1 MSKSGRDIMAVH
13 KECGLPFECAVPR
26 CFHNRLQ
33 IQDEVNVLGRQ
44 QQTQLART
52 HL

>member
-13 KECGLPFECAVPR
+13 KECGLPFECAVPLSSR
-26 CFHNRLQ
+26 SQLH